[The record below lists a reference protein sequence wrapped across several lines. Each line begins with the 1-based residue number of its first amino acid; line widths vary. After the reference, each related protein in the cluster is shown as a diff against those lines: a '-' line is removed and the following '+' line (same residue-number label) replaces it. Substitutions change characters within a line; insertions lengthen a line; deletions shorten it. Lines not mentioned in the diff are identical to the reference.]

1 MKKLYERVNAG
12 YHLWINVD
20 ELITNSMFEKDYFYY
35 SNQYKEVE
43 KDCSMILTFLEL
55 NGFKFGNRN
64 IVSENEQK
72 CSMRINVYDQFG
84 NSIGFIMLEHLYSY
98 KEVKD

>member
-43 KDCSMILTFLEL
+43 KDCSMILTF
-55 NGFKFGNRN
+55 
-64 IVSENEQK
+64 
-72 CSMRINVYDQFG
+72 
-84 NSIGFIMLEHLYSY
+84 
-98 KEVKD
+98 